1 MRYTRFGNCGHAF
14 SPFKSLIIPKRCFN
28 SQEHLVNFRKVLYS
42 SSLDKRKPKLK
53 NYRLKMSSPDY
64 PENEEIELKAQSV
77 TEYFEVNNEDAPEV
91 VIEVKLDKKDI

>member
-1 MRYTRFGNCGHAF
+1 
-14 SPFKSLIIPKRCFN
+14 
-28 SQEHLVNFRKVLYS
+28 
-42 SSLDKRKPKLK
+42 
-53 NYRLKMSSPDY
+53 MSSPDY